1 MNKRYLLAG
10 SVVLLAVLPS
20 LPLRLA
26 AAAVVVAV
34 LVFPH
39 EREQVPQAE
48 EDFSPRFS
56 RFRHDLLN
64 DLQLVY
70 GFVQLNKPAQEV
82 LQRVDR
88 VIARL
93 RIAGL
98 MFNIQ
103 NWDLSCRLFDIW
115 EEAELKG
122 IRLKFQASGKWTG
135 FDKQW
140 SSWSD
145 GLLAVW
151 AYYKGLAEATGLTE
165 VVLELNEGPLAWQ
178 IKFSAPLAPVAG
190 ATLPK
195 KLDIQLGSGA
205 KLIWNHPEHSILLQ
219 VQKGA
224 EQIGG

>member
-10 SVVLLAVLPS
+10 AIVLLAVLPS
-20 LPLRLA
+20 LPLRLL
-26 AAAVVVAV
+26 AAVAIST
-34 LVFPH
+34 FFFFR
-39 EREQVPQAE
+39 REQRQQPRAN
-48 EDFSPRFS
+48 EDFSMRFS
-56 RFRHDLLN
+56 RFRHDLQN

-82 LQRVDR
+82 LLKVDK

-115 EEAELKG
+115 EEAEPKG
-122 IRLKFQASGKWTG
+122 IRLRFQASGKWTG
-135 FDKQW
+135 FDREWKC
-140 SSWSD
+140 WSD

-151 AYYKGLAEATGLTE
+151 AYYKGLAEVTGLTE
-165 VVLELNEGPLAWQ
+165 VHLELTEEEMAWQ
-178 IKFSAPLAPVAG
+178 VKFSAPLAPVAG
-190 ATLPK
+190 SSLPK
-195 KLDIQLGSGA
+195 KLNIELGSGA
-205 KLIWNHPEHSILLQ
+205 KLRWNHHEHSILLQ

-224 EQIGG
+224 D